1 MLQHIKNLFAASA
14 EPPRRHGL
22 HEKHIA
28 AGALLIEAA
37 QLDGHFDRRERAAI
51 HAVLTRKFRL
61 SPEETADLVAA
72 AEERVAASTQLFEF
86 TRVIARHFPEEE
98 RIELVEM
105 LCEVIY
111 ADGVLH
117 EYEASL
123 FRRAS
128 ELIHVSDRDR
138 GEARK
143 RVLARLGRGG

>member
-1 MLQHIKNLFAASA
+1 MPAVGLSAVANNLSNVVLPAPEGPITATRSPSA
-14 EPPRRHGL
+14 
-22 HEKHIA
+22 I
-28 AGALLIEAA
+28 
-37 QLDGHFDRRERAAI
+37 
-51 HAVLTRKFRL
+51 RK
-61 SPEETADLVAA
+61 
-72 AEERVAASTQLFEF
+72 F

-128 ELIHVSDRDR
+128 ELIHVSDKDER
-138 GEARK
+138 GCGWQRTE
-143 RVLARLGRGG
+143 